1 METRARTQT
10 DMSIAS
16 PQFNLYSRVLQTER
30 QPTFHTLP
38 QIQEMP
44 RERPTTNL
52 STLSHVTWPDWDAGM
67 QVAKCFAC
75 ASTRV
80 WRQKWTQFVDCV
92 VSTHDETE
100 LRDVSWL
107 LILYAQWCS
116 SKFGTV
122 GTLRSPLPL
131 FSASFL
137 SPPLPLSPLLFL
149 PSFPLPYLV
158 VIFSIIN
165 LL

>member
-30 QPTFHTLP
+30 RPTFHTLP

-75 ASTRV
+75 ASIRESDVRSERSSSTVSSARMTR
-80 WRQKWTQFVDCV
+80 QSCV
-92 VSTHDETE
+92 T
-100 LRDVSWL
+100 
-107 LILYAQWCS
+107 
-116 SKFGTV
+116 
-122 GTLRSPLPL
+122 
-131 FSASFL
+131 SAGS
-137 SPPLPLSPLLFL
+137 
-149 PSFPLPYLV
+149 
-158 VIFSIIN
+158 
-165 LL
+165 